1 MALVVY
7 DDSESDENE
16 EVSRPALASTKTA
29 AEKRTVK
36 IGLPFNNLV
45 SLDSLFVGICY
56 SIYMCQVI
64 GIVKVTSNILS

>member
-45 SLDSLFVGICY
+45 SLDSPRTVY
-56 SIYMCQVI
+56 SLEC
-64 GIVKVTSNILS
+64 VTVFTCVRS